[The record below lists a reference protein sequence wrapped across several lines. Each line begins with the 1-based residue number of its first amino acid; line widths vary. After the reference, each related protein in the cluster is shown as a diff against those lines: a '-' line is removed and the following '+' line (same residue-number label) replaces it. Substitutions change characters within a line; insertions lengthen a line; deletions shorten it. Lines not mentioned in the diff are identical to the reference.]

1 MQELDLNEILANTS
15 DLKKKKVGYVA
26 IIGRPNTGK
35 STFINELLGR
45 KISITTNVPQTT
57 RKKILAIYNDD
68 DSQIVFFD
76 TPGVHASE
84 KVFNTEINNQAINSL
99 KDASVIL
106 YFIDTT
112 REGGIE
118 ENYIKSFLSDVKVP
132 VVKVYTKIDLPSK
145 INIPSKDNVFKISS
159 VNNIGLDELVEK
171 VKTYLKTDFML
182 FPEDYYT
189 SQDMFFRIGEIIRE
203 KVFLFTKEEIPHSVF
218 VGIEQID
225 DKEDVLEILAY
236 IYTETDSQ
244 RYIIIGKGGELISKI
259 GKESRLDLEKV
270 FEKKVFLKLRVKT
283 KKKWKSD
290 EKFVKKMF
298 SN

>member
-15 DLKKKKVGYVA
+15 DLKKKKVWYVA
-26 IIGRPNTGK
+26 IIGRPNTWK
-35 STFINELLGR
+35 STFINELLWR

-76 TPGVHASE
+76 TPWVHASE

-112 REGGIE
+112 REWWIE
-118 ENYIKSFLSDVKVP
+118 ENYIKSFLSDVKIP

-159 VNNIGLDELVEK
+159 VNKVWLIELVEK
-171 VKTYLKTDFML
+171 IKTYLKTDFML

-189 SQDMFFRIGEIIRE
+189 SQDMFFRIWEIIRE
-203 KVFLFTKEEIPHSVF
+203 KVFLFTKEEIPHSIF
-218 VGIEQID
+218 VWIEQID

-244 RYIIIGKGGELISKI
+244 RYIIIWKWWDLISKI
-259 GKESRLDLEKV
+259 WKESRLDLEKV